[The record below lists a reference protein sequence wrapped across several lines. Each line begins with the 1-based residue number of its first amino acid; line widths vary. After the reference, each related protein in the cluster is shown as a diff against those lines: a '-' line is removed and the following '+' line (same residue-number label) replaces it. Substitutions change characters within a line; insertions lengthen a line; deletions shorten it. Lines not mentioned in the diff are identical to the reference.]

1 MISVCLEDVLHV
13 RVLAVLYSSRLS
25 CAIKIVSNFCVCRY
39 FLTNILQNDSCF
51 D

>member
-1 MISVCLEDVLHV
+1 MISICFEDFLHV
-13 RVLAVLYSSRLS
+13 LVLAVLYSSGLS

-39 FLTNILQNDSCF
+39 FLTNILQNDFCV